1 MSDRIFPMVVLGHKD
16 EIMFYVNG
24 ETGGY
29 LIPQTPIPRGMLKNL
44 VRRGQEILD
53 RTENFA

>member
-1 MSDRIFPMVVLGHKD
+1 MVVLGHKD

-53 RTENFA
+53 RTEVFK